1 MSGDRLQLPA
11 FPSRIA
17 CAPMAGGPAT
27 VDLAVAVS
35 DAGGLGFLAGA
46 YLTAEKFAADI
57 REARKRTSGPVGA
70 NIFSPVPP
78 AAVTQPHLLAY
89 AQRWAQEADRLG
101 VELGAPRHDDDAFE
115 AKVDVMC
122 AERPAVAS
130 FSFGLPSAAVIE
142 KLHTA
147 GVPVAVTV
155 TSPGEAVLAERAGA
169 DAVVAQGWEGG
180 GHRGGFRDDDGEQL
194 GVLPLTS
201 LVTAAVDI
209 PVIAAGG
216 IGDGRAVAAVLTAGA
231 AAAMLGSAF
240 LLSPEAGTS
249 EPHRAAL
256 TQRRASSVTRAFSGR
271 RARGLRNRML
281 DSDVDAGADAAPMAY
296 PDLHHI
302 TSPVRAAARK
312 AGDPEIINLWA
323 GQASSLATPRPA
335 GDIVRTLWAQAHAA
349 LADAAASFPPPPHR
363 SGSD

>member
-1 MSGDRLQLPA
+1 MSTGQRLPLPA

-35 DAGGLGFLAGA
+35 QAGGLGFLAGA
-46 YLTAEKFAADI
+46 YLSPEKFAADI
-57 REARKRTSGPVGA
+57 REARGRTSGPIGA

-78 AAVTQPHLLAY
+78 AAVTEDQLLAY
-89 AQRWAQEADRLG
+89 AQRWAREADRFGVQLG
-101 VELGAPRHDDDAFE
+101 TARHDDDSFDE
-115 AKVDVMC
+115 KVDVMC
-122 AERPAVAS
+122 AERPAVAG
-130 FSFGLPSAAVIE
+130 FTFGLPPASAIE
-142 KLHTA
+142 KLHAA

-155 TSPGEAVLAERAGA
+155 TSPSEAAMAERAGA

-194 GVLPLTS
+194 GVLPLIA
-201 LVTAAVDI
+201 LVTAAVQI

-240 LLSPEAGTS
+240 LRTPEAGTS
-249 EPHRAAL
+249 DPHRAAL
-256 TQRRASSVTRAFSGR
+256 TQRRATAVTRAFSGR

-281 DSDVDAGADAAPMAY
+281 DADREAGSEAAPLAY

-312 AGDPEIINLWA
+312 SGDAEVINLWA
-323 GQASSLATPRPA
+323 GQAASLGTARPA
-335 GDIVRTLWAQAHAA
+335 GDIVRALWTEAHAA
-349 LADAAASFPPPPHR
+349 LNSTAAGFPAPPT
-363 SGSD
+363 

>member
-1 MSGDRLQLPA
+1 MSADARLRLPA

-35 DAGGLGFLAGA
+35 NAGGLGFLAGA
-46 YLTAEKFAADI
+46 YLTAEKFAAEI
-57 REARKRTSGPVGA
+57 REALGRTSAPVGA
-70 NIFSPVPP
+70 NIFCPVPP
-78 AAVTQPHLLAY
+78 AAVTEEKLLAY
-89 AQRWAQEADRLG
+89 AQRWTQEADRLG
-101 VELGAPRHDDDAFE
+101 VKVGTPRHDDDSFE
-115 AKVDVMC
+115 EKVDVMC
-122 AERPAVAS
+122 TERPAVAS
-130 FSFGLPSAAVIE
+130 FTFGVPPASVIE
-142 KLHTA
+142 KLHAA

-155 TSPGEAVLAERAGA
+155 TSPAEAVLAERAGA

-194 GVLPLTS
+194 GVLPLTA
-201 LVTAAVDI
+201 LVSAAVAI

-231 AAAMLGSAF
+231 SAAMLGSAF

-249 EPHRAAL
+249 DPHRAAL
-256 TQRRASSVTRAFSGR
+256 TQRRTTAVTRAFSGR

-281 DSDVDAGADAAPMAY
+281 DDDANAGADSAPMAY

-323 GQASSLATPRPA
+323 GQAASLAVARPA
-335 GDIVRTLWAQAHAA
+335 GDIVRAVWAQAHAA
-349 LADAAASFPPPPHR
+349 LTETAAEFPAPPN
-363 SGSD
+363 

>member
-1 MSGDRLQLPA
+1 MSSANLLPLPG

-27 VDLAVAVS
+27 VDLAVAVTE
-35 DAGGLGFLAGA
+35 AGGLGFLAGA
-46 YLTAEKFAADI
+46 YLKPEQFAADI
-57 REARKRTSGPVGA
+57 RAARDRTAGPIGA

-78 AAVTQPHLLAY
+78 AAVTETQLLEY
-89 AQRWAQEADRLG
+89 AQQWAQEADRLG
-101 VELGAPRHDDDAFE
+101 VQLGTPRHDDDAFE
-115 AKVDVMC
+115 EKVEVLC

-130 FSFGLPSAAVIE
+130 FTFGLPPASAIA
-142 KLHTA
+142 KLHAA

-155 TSPGEAVLAERAGA
+155 TSPGEAALAERSGA
-169 DAVVAQGWEGG
+169 DAVLAQGWEGG

-194 GVLPLTS
+194 GVLPLIA
-201 LVTAAVDI
+201 LVTSAVNI

-231 AAAMLGSAF
+231 SAAMLGSAF
-240 LLSPEAGTS
+240 LRAPEAGTS
-249 EPHRAAL
+249 DPHRGAL
-256 TQRRASSVTRAFSGR
+256 TQRRATAVTRAFSGR

-281 DSDVDAGADAAPMAY
+281 DADVDAGADAAPMAY

-312 AGDPEIINLWA
+312 SGDPEILNLWA
-323 GQASSLATPRPA
+323 GQAASLGTARPA
-335 GDIVRTLWAQAHAA
+335 GDIVRTLWADAHAA
-349 LADAAASFPPPPHR
+349 LTKTATRFPAPP
-363 SGSD
+363 S

>member
-1 MSGDRLQLPA
+1 MSEAELLPLPA

-46 YLTAEKFAADI
+46 YIAAERFAADI
-57 REARKRTSGPVGA
+57 REARQRTSGPVGA

-78 AAVTQPHLLAY
+78 AAVTEAQLVDY
-89 AQRWAQEADRLG
+89 ARRWAHEADRLG
-101 VELGAPRHDDDAFE
+101 VQLGTPRHDDDAFE
-115 AKVDVMC
+115 DKVDVMC

-130 FSFGLPSAAVIE
+130 FTFGLPPASVID
-142 KLHTA
+142 KLHAA
-147 GVPVAVTV
+147 GIPVAVTI
-155 TSPGEAVLAERAGA
+155 TSPAEAVLAQRAGA

-194 GVLPLTS
+194 GALPLVA
-201 LVTAAVDI
+201 LVTEAVRI

-216 IGDGRAVAAVLTAGA
+216 IGNGRAVAAVLTAGA
-231 AAAMLGSAF
+231 SAAMLGSAF
-240 LLSPEAGTS
+240 LRTPEAGTS
-249 EPHRAAL
+249 DPHRAAL
-256 TQRRASSVTRAFSGR
+256 TQGRSTAVTRAFSGR

-281 DSDVDAGADAAPMAY
+281 DADVEASAHAAPMAY
-296 PDLHHI
+296 PDLHHM

-312 AGDPEIINLWA
+312 AGDPEVINLWA
-323 GQASSLATPRPA
+323 GQAASLARARPA
-335 GDIVRTLWAQAHAA
+335 GEIVRAMWAEAHAA
-349 LADAAASFPPPPHR
+349 LTETSERYPAPPT
-363 SGSD
+363 